1 MLPAGASDDV
11 VRFLRDEIDSVRELE
26 MLVALRAAGPV
37 ATTAGALA
45 SALRS
50 GDEWTGE
57 QLARMAAKGFVSATT
72 EAGHVV
78 YRYAPDR
85 PALAAVI
92 DDVAR
97 LFETRRTHVIGLI
110 FSGSEPSE
118 SGRLES

>member
-1 MLPAGASDDV
+1 MLPADASDDV
-11 VRFLRDEIDSVRELE
+11 VRFLRDEIDNVRELE

-50 GDEWTGE
+50 AAEWTDE
-57 QLARMAAKGFVSATT
+57 QLARMAAKGFVSATS
-72 EAGHVV
+72 EAGHA
-78 YRYAPDR
+78 YRYAPVD

-97 LFETRRTHVIGLI
+97 LFETRPTHVISLI
-110 FSGSEPSE
+110 FSGPEPSE
-118 SGRLES
+118 